1 MIAKIVIPLLLM
13 ILVPDI
19 YIYLNHIRAKTRLP
33 LRLLWWLPSLSMVI
47 YTVCMGCMRETMP
60 YSTYIFFCSAL
71 Q

>member
-33 LRLLWWLPSLSMVI
+33 LRLLWWLPSHTDSV
-47 YTVCMGCMRETMP
+47 YHHR
-60 YSTYIFFCSAL
+60 
-71 Q
+71 